1 MAVYINLT
9 SLTAIIQEFCER
21 HFQVNSVSVANEIDF
36 RAIPNLDY
44 PATFITPVE
53 ANIDANNFISQG
65 FVITVADIMNTAFV
79 GENNFRLIDGCQRI
93 AGDIT
98 TYLQNQ
104 IDFEASTLITYNSF
118 EDEGTDRTAG
128 VVFRINLIYMKD
140 DSTCILDDITDIA
153 RGFSVNLDTR
163 TVTFKNWLMYPYVD
177 MYEVTFDG
185 GDNWIPMTK
194 YTYELGDQE
203 YPVQSIGQR
212 LKQSIVPTIVWNN
225 EVIPEDD
232 GE

>member
-1 MAVYINLT
+1 MRYLNLT
-9 SLTAIIQEFCER
+9 TLSSIILEFANR
-21 HFQVNSVSVANEIDF
+21 HSQVNSAYVLNEIDY
-36 RAIPNLDY
+36 RAIPNVDY

-128 VVFRINLIYMKD
+128 VVFRINLIYLKD
-140 DSTCILDDITDIA
+140 DATCILDDIVDLT
-153 RGFSVNLDTR
+153 RGFSINLSSR
-163 TVTFKNWLMYPYVD
+163 TVTFKSWLMYPYVD

-185 GDNWIPMTK
+185 GENWLPMTQ
-194 YTYELGDQE
+194 YTYGLGTQE

-212 LKQSIVPTIVWNN
+212 LKQQIVPTIVWNN